1 MEQED
6 TKQYV
11 VRTENE
17 RGMDMVSMMLVVQG
31 KNINHELAEKLSNSD
46 RFENFVLFQIHCP

>member
-1 MEQED
+1 MQQED